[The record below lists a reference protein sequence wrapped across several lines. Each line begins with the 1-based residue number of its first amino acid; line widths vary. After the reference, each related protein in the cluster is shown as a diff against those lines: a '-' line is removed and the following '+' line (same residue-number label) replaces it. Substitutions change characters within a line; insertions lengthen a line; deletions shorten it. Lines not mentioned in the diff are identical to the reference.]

1 MSHIASLVANRKLY
15 IYICIK
21 FYSWNAV
28 TFIAKKTTVTATAST
43 ATATATTT
51 TTVAITITTTP
62 ITPTPTTT
70 ATTTATATTTSSYWH
85 FPSLLNIDQGPISL
99 TTFPS

>member
-1 MSHIASLVANRKLY
+1 MSHIDSLVANRKLY

-21 FYSWNAV
+21 FYSWKAV
-28 TFIAKKTTVTATAST
+28 TFIANKTTVTATAC
-43 ATATATTT
+43 TATATTTNT

-70 ATTTATATTTSSYWH
+70 ATTTATATTTSSSYWH
-85 FPSLLNIDQGPISL
+85 FRSLLNIDQVHAFSR
-99 TTFPS
+99 SH